1 MIDPFPRARHRAS
14 HQISSGHI
22 GFGKYNKLLILW
34 IDGRRMVMKRSSE
47 PENHVKSKRS
57 RSRID
62 LEDNGIREHISSPES
77 MRDSGSPVR
86 RSSSLT
92 RKTDDRTYKRT
103 SNVNMRNDNNYPIH
117 QKRERELDPHFRIT
131 NLSSHISDQ
140 QMKDALFH
148 EFKKFGEVSLLLYG
162 RGNDRFAVVYFRTLD
177 DAREAKRVF
186 DRRGR
191 VVMFDRPL
199 RIDYKLYPERTST
212 RSYSPLNENFHFENR
227 RSPSPPRGR
236 TQRASNPPPFD
247 SFERTN
253 RADYDNRNRGGGG
266 DFFAPQQ
273 EYIPPEEDP
282 KATRTLFVGNLET
295 SVSSRE
301 LRRAFEKFGVV
312 LDVDIKRPARG
323 QGNTYAFVK
332 FADLDVAA
340 KAKVDMQGEYIGR
353 NRVKIG
359 YGRSQQTTRLWV
371 GGLGSWTS
379 LAELEREFDRFG
391 AIKRI
396 DYRKGDDH
404 AYILYDSLDAASV
417 AAREMRGFQMGD
429 CRLRIDFADKDQG
442 MKDYDPFYQERRDS
456 SGRMNDVNR
465 GDNLY
470 SSHLSDREFRD
481 DNLYL
486 EPKDEPYRRGDR
498 RDENTY
504 RNWKENDHFS
514 SHRDVAHTNN
524 DNPPRQKQFDEWSHE
539 RSSNFN
545 DDNWERHNQERT
557 SKGSHYRRRGPQT
570 PPTDFSSFDNS
581 PVHVTDDE
589 RTHKRRGPSYRTKQY
604 RDNDVTTKPSKYP
617 RTRSPTPNHGA
628 HAGSLSPD
636 ARRHSE
642 SSSDSH
648 FSHSRAAGL
657 NTADDDDKHK
667 SSDERTSSK
676 KSRKEKEPR
685 TKEQKL
691 PVDTQPS
698 SGGTENLQD
707 LAKRF
712 AVAWKGSLIL
722 KNSAFPVRMHLVGG
736 NPEVADALRNDGSS
750 KDALRITQRLRLDQ
764 PKLEEVSRRINT
776 AGAAGHCLLLALPG
790 AQNQPLD
797 VKEGEDLQQRPL
809 RNLMSYLK
817 QKQAAG
823 VINLPQL
830 QSSSASAKDDVGVLH
845 AFPPCQFSHEHLL
858 RIAPHL
864 PQEPSKEDHLVILLV
879 RGGA

>member
-1 MIDPFPRARHRAS
+1 
-14 HQISSGHI
+14 
-22 GFGKYNKLLILW
+22 
-34 IDGRRMVMKRSSE
+34 MVMKRSSE

-62 LEDNGIREHISSPES
+62 LDDNGIREHISSPES

-92 RKTDDRTYKRT
+92 RKTDERTYKRT
-103 SNVNMRNDNNYPIH
+103 SNVNMRNDSNYPIH
-117 QKRERELDPHFRIT
+117 QKRERELDPHVRIT

-148 EFKKFGEVSLLLYG
+148 EFKKFGEITVLLYG
-162 RGNDRFAVVYFRTLD
+162 RGNDRYAVVYFRTLE

-186 DRRGR
+186 ERRGR
-191 VVMFDRPL
+191 VMIFDRPI
-199 RIDYKLYPERTST
+199 RIEYRLYPERTSSR
-212 RSYSPLNENFHFENR
+212 RSYSPVGENFRYDTR
-227 RSPSPPRGR
+227 RSMSPPRR
-236 TQRASNPPPFD
+236 TQRASNPQFE
-247 SFERTN
+247 SFERSN
-253 RADYDNRNRGGGG
+253 RTDYDRRNRGG
-266 DFFAPQQ
+266 DFYVPPQQ

-295 SVSSRE
+295 SVSSQE

-379 LAELEREFDRFG
+379 LTELEREFDRFG
-391 AIKRI
+391 AIRRI

-442 MKDYDPFYQERRDS
+442 LKDYDPYYQDRRDS
-456 SGRMNDVNR
+456 SPSRGRVTEVNR

-470 SSHLSDREFRD
+470 NLSDRDYRD
-481 DNLYL
+481 DNSYL
-486 EPKDEPYRRGDR
+486 DPKQEHYRRGDR
-498 RDENTY
+498 RGDEENSY
-504 RNWKENDHFS
+504 RNWKENDNYS
-514 SHRDVAHTNN
+514 SHRDVNRSE
-524 DNPPRQKQFDEWSHE
+524 DNAPRQKPFEDWSHD
-539 RSSNFN
+539 RGSQYNN
-545 DDNWERHNQERT
+545 DDDWDRRNQERT
-557 SKGSHYRRRGPQT
+557 SKASHYRRRGPQT
-570 PPTDFSSFDNS
+570 PPNDFSSFENS
-581 PVHVTDDE
+581 PAHVTDEE
-589 RTHKRRGPSYRTKQY
+589 RTHKHRGSSYRTKRY
-604 RDNDVTTKPSKYP
+604 KENDAPAKSNKYP
-617 RTRSPTPNHGA
+617 RTRSPSPTHGA
-628 HAGSLSPD
+628 HPQSISPD

-648 FSHSRAAGL
+648 FSHSRGGSINVAE
-657 NTADDDDKHK
+657 DDDKHK
-667 SSDERTSSK
+667 SSDERSSNK
-676 KSRKEKEPR
+676 KTRKDKEPR
-685 TKEQKL
+685 TKDQK
-691 PVDTQPS
+691 PATETQTPAS
-698 SGGTENLQD
+698 SGTENLQD

-736 NPEVADALRNDGSS
+736 NPEVADSLRNDGSS
-750 KDALRITQRLRLDQ
+750 KNALRITQRLRLDQ

-790 AQNQPLD
+790 AQTQALD

-823 VINLPQL
+823 VINLPTL
-830 QSSSASAKDDVGVLH
+830 QSSSANAKDDLGVLH

-879 RGGA
+879 RGSA

>member
-1 MIDPFPRARHRAS
+1 
-14 HQISSGHI
+14 
-22 GFGKYNKLLILW
+22 
-34 IDGRRMVMKRSSE
+34 MKRSSE

-62 LEDNGIREHISSPES
+62 IDDNGIREHISSPES

-103 SNVNMRNDNNYPIH
+103 SNVNMRNDSNYPIH
-117 QKRERELDPHFRIT
+117 QKRERELDPHVRIT

-148 EFKKFGEVSLLLYG
+148 EFKKFGEITVLLYG
-162 RGNDRFAVVYFRTLD
+162 RGNDRYAVVYFRTLE

-186 DRRGR
+186 ERRGR
-191 VVMFDRPL
+191 VMIFDRPI
-199 RIDYKLYPERTST
+199 RIEYRLYPERTASR
-212 RSYSPLNENFHFENR
+212 RSYSPVGENFHSYDTR
-227 RSPSPPRGR
+227 RSMSPPRR
-236 TQRASNPPPFD
+236 AQRASNPQFE
-247 SFERTN
+247 SFERSN
-253 RADYDNRNRGGGG
+253 RSDYDRRNRGG
-266 DFFAPQQ
+266 DFYVPPQQ

-295 SVSSRE
+295 SVSSQE

-359 YGRSQQTTRLWV
+359 YGRSQQTTRLWI

-379 LAELEREFDRFG
+379 LTELEREFDRFG
-391 AIKRI
+391 AIRRI

-442 MKDYDPFYQERRDS
+442 LKDYDPYFQDRRDS
-456 SGRMNDVNR
+456 SPSRGRVTEVNR

-470 SSHLSDREFRD
+470 NFSDRDYRD
-481 DNLYL
+481 DNAFLD
-486 EPKDEPYRRGDR
+486 PKQEHYRRGDR
-498 RDENTY
+498 RGDEENSY
-504 RNWKENDHFS
+504 RNWKENDNYS
-514 SHRDVAHTNN
+514 SHRDVNRSE
-524 DNPPRQKQFDEWSHE
+524 DNATRQKPFNDWSHD
-539 RSSNFN
+539 RGSHYN
-545 DDNWERHNQERT
+545 DDDLDRRNQERT

-570 PPTDFSSFDNS
+570 PPNDFSSFENS
-581 PVHVTDDE
+581 PANVTDEE
-589 RTHKRRGPSYRTKQY
+589 RTHKHRGSSYRNKRY
-604 RDNDVTTKPSKYP
+604 RDNDAPAKTNKYP
-617 RTRSPTPNHGA
+617 RTRSPSPTRGA
-628 HAGSLSPD
+628 HPQSISPD
-636 ARRHSE
+636 ARHHSE

-648 FSHSRAAGL
+648 FSHSRGGSV
-657 NTADDDDKHK
+657 NVADDDDKHK
-667 SSDERTSSK
+667 SSDERSSNK
-676 KSRKEKEPR
+676 KTRKDKETR
-685 TKEQKL
+685 TKDQK
-691 PVDTQPS
+691 PATESQTPAS
-698 SGGTENLQD
+698 SGTENLQD

-736 NPEVADALRNDGSS
+736 NPEVADSLRNDGSS
-750 KDALRITQRLRLDQ
+750 KNALRITQRLRLDQ

-790 AQNQPLD
+790 AQTQALD

-823 VINLPQL
+823 VINLPTM
-830 QSSSASAKDDVGVLH
+830 QSSSAKDDLGVLH

-879 RGGA
+879 RGSA

>member
-1 MIDPFPRARHRAS
+1 
-14 HQISSGHI
+14 
-22 GFGKYNKLLILW
+22 
-34 IDGRRMVMKRSSE
+34 MKRTSE

-62 LEDNGIREHISSPES
+62 LDDNGIREHISSPES

-103 SNVNMRNDNNYPIH
+103 SNVNMRNDNNYPM
-117 QKRERELDPHFRIT
+117 QPKRERELDPHVRIT
-131 NLSSHISDQ
+131 NLSSHIADQ

-148 EFKKFGEVSLLLYG
+148 EFRKFGKVSVLLYG
-162 RGNDRFAVVYFRTLD
+162 RGNDRYAVVYFRTLD
-177 DAREAKRVF
+177 DAREAKRAF
-186 DRRGR
+186 ERRGR
-191 VVMFDRPL
+191 VMIFDRPL
-199 RIDYKLYPERTST
+199 RIEYRLFPERTSSR
-212 RSYSPLNENFHFENR
+212 RSYSPVGENFHFETR
-227 RSPSPPRGR
+227 RSTPSPPRR
-236 TQRASNPPPFD
+236 TTQRASNPQFET
-247 SFERTN
+247 FERSN
-253 RADYDNRNRGGGG
+253 RGDYDRRNKGGGG
-266 DFFAPQQ
+266 DFYVPPQE

-295 SVSSRE
+295 SVSSQE
-301 LRRAFEKFGVV
+301 IRRAFEKFGVV

-379 LAELEREFDRFG
+379 ISELEREFDRFG

-442 MKDYDPFYQERRDS
+442 LKDYDPYYQDRRDS
-456 SGRMNDVNR
+456 SPSRGRINDVNR
-465 GDNLY
+465 GENLY
-470 SSHLSDREFRD
+470 SSHLSERD
-481 DNLYL
+481 YRDNNLYL
-486 EPKDEPYRRGDR
+486 DPKQEPYRRADR
-498 RDENTY
+498 RGGDDENVY
-504 RNWKENDHFS
+504 RNWKENDNYS
-514 SHRDVAHTNN
+514 SHRDVSHS
-524 DNPPRQKQFDEWSHE
+524 DENASRPKHFGSGDWSHE
-539 RSSNFN
+539 KTSHVN
-545 DDNWERHNQERT
+545 DNDWERRNQEKT

-570 PPTDFSSFDNS
+570 PPNDVSSFENS
-581 PVHVTDDE
+581 PAQVTDEE
-589 RTHKRRGPSYRTKQY
+589 RTHKRRGQSYRNKQY
-604 RDNDVTTKPSKYP
+604 KDNDIQAKPTKYP
-617 RTRSPTPNHGA
+617 RTRSPSPNHSA
-628 HAGSLSPD
+628 HPRSISPD
-636 ARRHSE
+636 TRRQSE

-648 FSHSRAAGL
+648 FSHSRGASL
-657 NTADDDDKHK
+657 TVEDEDKNK

-676 KSRKEKEPR
+676 KTRKEKESR
-685 TKEQKL
+685 TKEQK
-691 PVDTQPS
+691 PATDEKPPAS
-698 SGGTENLQD
+698 EGKENLQD

-750 KDALRITQRLRLDQ
+750 KNALRITQRLRLDQ

-790 AQNQPLD
+790 AQTQALD
-797 VKEGEDLQQRPL
+797 VKDSKDLQQRPL

-830 QSSSASAKDDVGVLH
+830 PSASAYVKDDLGVLH

-864 PQEPSKEDHLVILLV
+864 PQEPSREDHLVILLV